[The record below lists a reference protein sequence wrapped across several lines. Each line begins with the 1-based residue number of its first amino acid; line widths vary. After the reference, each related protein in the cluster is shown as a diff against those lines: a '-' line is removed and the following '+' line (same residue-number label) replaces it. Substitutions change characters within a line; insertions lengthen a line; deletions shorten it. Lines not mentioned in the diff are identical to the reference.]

1 MDIKTPAFL
10 FSTVSLLMSAYLAR
24 FSNMARVMRNLVEKE
39 EEDKE
44 YVQHQLVI
52 FCQRIS
58 YIKYLQFCGVLSLLY
73 STAAMFLILLG
84 FSMAAKVFFG
94 IALILFMLA
103 IIIASIDIYYS
114 TQALSVKLED
124 EVER

>member
-10 FSTVSLLMSAYLAR
+10 FSTVSLLMSAYLGR
-24 FSNMARVMRNLVEKE
+24 FSNMARVMRDLAEKE
-39 EEDKE
+39 DEDRE

-84 FSMAAKVFFG
+84 FSTAAKVFFG
-94 IALILFMLA
+94 IALILFILA
-103 IIIASIDIYYS
+103 IIIASRDTYYS
-114 TQALSVKLED
+114 MQALSVELED